1 VTKTSIISVANWNRV
16 ADKNA
21 KENAGKVKGERM
33 VMQFET
39 LRHLPNRDRRLVLKT
54 MWMLWRVQLSLWFSP
69 ALALE
74 TYHRIVVNRSSS
86 QHAPVYQILWA
97 IHTASRFIPKAT
109 SLTEALAAK
118 ALLARYG
125 YDSKLHVGV
134 LKAGTALEAHAWLT
148 QSGNILLGELEDL
161 TGYRPLSTIKGQ
173 KNKLVWRSVRQS

>member
-1 VTKTSIISVANWNRV
+1 MKVLNWNIV
-16 ADKNA
+16 AKKNA
-21 KENAGKVKGERM
+21 VTQTTSKHHAEKVKGESM
-33 VMQFET
+33 VMQIET
-39 LRHLPNRDRRLVLKT
+39 LRHLPNRDRRLVLNT
-54 MWMLWRVQLSLWFSP
+54 MWLLWRVQLSLWFSP

-74 TYHRIVVNRSSS
+74 TYHRIMVNRSSS

-97 IHTASRFIPKAT
+97 IQTASRFIPKVT

-148 QSGNILLGELEDL
+148 QSGDVLLGELEDL
-161 TGYRPLSTIKGQ
+161 TSYRPLSTIKGR
-173 KNKLVWRSVRQS
+173 KSKLVWRSVR